1 MPSQVAVRQ
10 APITNY
16 VSRPLSSQDGPYFC
30 QLFFNMV
37 ISNGLP
43 FSFAE
48 NPGTHEFFKFCLP
61 VVKLPSTKVLSGSV
75 LEKASKELV
84 KNNIA
89 VAQKDLD
96 GVTAAF
102 DGWTNVRSEHLF
114 GVVFITSEGKTIT
127 WGAKDISSER
137 SKTQN
142 VICHIKDIM
151 EQAHKYKI
159 NIKFFVSDSAGE
171 YAAAR
176 YCIVC

>member
-1 MPSQVAVRQ
+1 M
-10 APITNY
+10 
-16 VSRPLSSQDGPYFC
+16 SRPLSTQDVPHFY

-37 ISNGLP
+37 VSNGLP

-48 NPGTHEFFKFCLP
+48 NPETRELFKFYIP
-61 VVKLPSTKVLSGSV
+61 AVTLPSAKALSGSI
-75 LEKASKELV
+75 LKSASKELV
-84 KNNIA
+84 KKNTA
-89 VAQKDLD
+89 VAQKDLN

-102 DGWTNVRSEHLF
+102 DGWTNVRSKHLF
-114 GVVFITSEGKTIT
+114 GVVFITSEGRTIT

-151 EQAHKYKI
+151 EQAHQYNI
-159 NIKFFVSDSAGE
+159 NIKYFVSDSAGE

-176 YCIVC
+176 YCI